1 MKLSENTADAL
12 RNTLTVL
19 LPLLLLYSKLPQM
32 AVGMSVGALLISLTD
47 LPGNRRAKTRSALQ
61 CISIFFLVTLVFSAS
76 LHSTVL
82 TGIVLVAL
90 TFILSMLSALG
101 GRSTAAGMMGVALM
115 VFLLGL
121 RPAEPWAF
129 SAYIM
134 LGGLWFY
141 GVVLVQVF
149 LFPFRSLRQALREA
163 LFAIGRF
170 LEAKAACYDIK
181 VPLDEGYSRT
191 IALHLRVSEKQ
202 ELVRQLLISDK
213 VAIRK
218 GGTKIETLS
227 SRAMLV
233 MSLYEQV
240 TAMHYD
246 YAVVRERL
254 GSTGALD
261 ISGELIVYLSKKAKG
276 DAIADN
282 KFSAL
287 LMQLEQQA
295 DNMGKQD
302 APIIRGIAKNVTAI
316 NLTLDQIGN
325 TGVRQAVNVPQDA
338 EAFLPDSGNYR
349 EKLKSQLR
357 FSSPVLRFAMRISV
371 LLAIGYAAVHL
382 FADDNYSY
390 WLLLTVVIV
399 ARPRLAVTWQR
410 NKERLIGTF
419 IGVLIAGLALWWL
432 PNTVALLAL
441 AALGLFGFFAWNRP
455 RYGWSV
461 SAITV
466 CVLLSLSVYRGE
478 VLLLISAR
486 VWYSLWGCA
495 LAVLGVFVFPIWSHA
510 GLEALVVQAVKA
522 NRDFLQTVSKQR
534 PVNEVWLARKNA
546 HVKLAHLS
554 EGLGFAGLEPTKG
567 DLSRLLHIQV
577 LNYRINAVIISLFL
591 SGRLL
596 DTENIT
602 SALNNLDNF
611 IANKITDE
619 PVKHTGFLK
628 GAQLLEMLS
637 RQLSAHSF

>member
-1 MKLSENTADAL
+1 
-12 RNTLTVL
+12 
-19 LPLLLLYSKLPQM
+19 
-32 AVGMSVGALLISLTD
+32 
-47 LPGNRRAKTRSALQ
+47 
-61 CISIFFLVTLVFSAS
+61 
-76 LHSTVL
+76 
-82 TGIVLVAL
+82 
-90 TFILSMLSALG
+90 
-101 GRSTAAGMMGVALM
+101 
-115 VFLLGL
+115 
-121 RPAEPWAF
+121 
-129 SAYIM
+129 
-134 LGGLWFY
+134 
-141 GVVLVQVF
+141 
-149 LFPFRSLRQALREA
+149 
-163 LFAIGRF
+163 
-170 LEAKAACYDIK
+170 
-181 VPLDEGYSRT
+181 
-191 IALHLRVSEKQ
+191 
-202 ELVRQLLISDK
+202 
-213 VAIRK
+213 
-218 GGTKIETLS
+218 
-227 SRAMLV
+227 
-233 MSLYEQV
+233 
-240 TAMHYD
+240 
-246 YAVVRERL
+246 
-254 GSTGALD
+254 
-261 ISGELIVYLSKKAKG
+261 
-276 DAIADN
+276 
-282 KFSAL
+282 
-287 LMQLEQQA
+287 MQLEQQA

-577 LNYRINAVIISLFL
+577 LNYRINAVIISLFYP
-591 SGRLL
+591 G
-596 DTENIT
+596 
-602 SALNNLDNF
+602 
-611 IANKITDE
+611 
-619 PVKHTGFLK
+619 GF
-628 GAQLLEMLS
+628 
-637 RQLSAHSF
+637 